1 MRRIVIRHKP
11 SPTIIVGLLALFV
24 ALNGTSHAAVSTVPP
39 PDTTPPQTTIDSGP
53 SGTINTSTVG
63 FTFFSSEAGSTF
75 ECKLDGPGA
84 TTGTFGS
91 CTSPKSYTNLADG
104 TYTFSVRAKDAANNT
119 DQSAATRTFTVST
132 SQPPPPPPS
141 DTTSPQLSSLSLSP
155 ASFRA
160 AARGPSMAAPV
171 GSTVSYRLSEPA
183 TVTFKVERALR
194 GKRAGGR
201 CVKPTR
207 ANRGARPCTRYAT
220 LRGSLTHQGKTGQ
233 NRFKFSGRM
242 RGRKLVPGRYRLNA
256 VAQDP
261 ARNKSDTKRSRFR
274 IVRR

>member
-1 MRRIVIRHKP
+1 
-11 SPTIIVGLLALFV
+11 
-24 ALNGTSHAAVSTVPP
+24 
-39 PDTTPPQTTIDSGP
+39 
-53 SGTINTSTVG
+53 
-63 FTFFSSEAGSTF
+63 
-75 ECKLDGPGA
+75 
-84 TTGTFGS
+84 
-91 CTSPKSYTNLADG
+91 
-104 TYTFSVRAKDAANNT
+104 
-119 DQSAATRTFTVST
+119 
-132 SQPPPPPPS
+132 
-141 DTTSPQLSSLSLSP
+141 
-155 ASFRA
+155 
-160 AARGPSMAAPV
+160 MAAPV

-220 LRGSLTHQGKTGQ
+220 LRGSFTHQGKTGQ

-274 IVRR
+274 IVGR